1 MSIKLSWVN
10 KNTQPVITTIYRSD
24 TKIDRANLPAPLVVL
39 SNNETSYID
48 TTAIQ
53 GNTYHYVFKTTNGTE
68 TIISRDQTIQ
78 AAETRGPGSSVFLFG
93 DRELGLYDTLSSDA
107 FINATNL
114 NTLVGNPV
122 TTLNTNV
129 ITWYKYARRGKLY
142 MVPNR
147 VIGYGTGWNFLNN
160 KGLVDGLV
168 VQIAG
173 YSWKVRL
180 MRGWS
185 EADSALALPSKTLG
199 TFDMSTYTQT
209 NEFNDFVYP
218 MAAPTPVT
226 QRLPNWEQTAVV
238 NLYSSNGYVI
248 VCAEKVLEGDM
259 IAARSFTA
267 VSTNE
272 RTKLAGAIFNSYS
285 VATNSTIIGWWPVL
299 ELVEA

>member
-1 MSIKLSWVN
+1 MSIKLSWTN
-10 KNTQPVITTIYRSD
+10 KNTQSVTTTIYRSD
-24 TKIDRANLPAPLVVL
+24 TKIDRANLPTPLVVL

-78 AAETRGPGSSVFLFG
+78 AAETRGPGSSVFQFG
-93 DRELGLYDTLSSDA
+93 DRELGLYDVISQEA
-107 FINATNL
+107 FITAANL
-114 NTLVGNPV
+114 NALVGNVV
-122 TTLNTNV
+122 TTV
-129 ITWYKYARRGKLY
+129 YPSAISWYKYARRGKVY

-147 VIGYGTGWNFLNN
+147 TVGCGTGWNALQTKN
-160 KGLVDGLV
+160 LVDGLT

-173 YSWKVRL
+173 YNWKVRL

-199 TFDMSTYTQT
+199 SVDMSTYTQT

-218 MAAPTPVT
+218 MALATPPT
-226 QRLPNWEQTAVV
+226 QRLPNWEQTAVA
-238 NLYSSNGYVI
+238 NLYSTNGYVVI
-248 VCAEKVLEGDM
+248 CAEKVLEGDM
-259 IAARSFTA
+259 IAARSFTVA
-267 VSTNE
+267 STNE
-272 RTKLAGAIFNSYS
+272 RTKLTGAVFNSYS
-285 VATNSTIIGWWPVL
+285 IASNTTILGWWPVL

>member
-147 VIGYGTGWNFLNN
+147 VIGYGTGWNF
-160 KGLVDGLV
+160 KQQRPGRRSGGADRR
-168 VQIAG
+168 VQ
-173 YSWKVRL
+173 
-180 MRGWS
+180 
-185 EADSALALPSKTLG
+185 
-199 TFDMSTYTQT
+199 
-209 NEFNDFVYP
+209 
-218 MAAPTPVT
+218 
-226 QRLPNWEQTAVV
+226 
-238 NLYSSNGYVI
+238 
-248 VCAEKVLEGDM
+248 LEG
-259 IAARSFTA
+259 A
-267 VSTNE
+267 
-272 RTKLAGAIFNSYS
+272 FN
-285 VATNSTIIGWWPVL
+285 AW
-299 ELVEA
+299 VE

>member
-10 KNTQPVITTIYRSD
+10 KNTQPVTTTIYRSD

-93 DRELGLYDTLSSDA
+93 DRELGLYDVISSDA
-107 FINATNL
+107 FITAANL
-114 NTLVGNPV
+114 NTLVGTAV
-122 TTLNTNV
+122 TTASSVTV
-129 ITWYKYARRGKLY
+129 TWYKYARRGKVY
-142 MVPNR
+142 MVPDR
-147 VIGYGTGWNFLNN
+147 ILGYGTGWSALQAKN
-160 KGLVDGLV
+160 LVDGLT
-168 VQIAG
+168 VQVAG
-173 YSWKVRL
+173 YNWKVRL

-185 EADSALALPSKTLG
+185 ESDSALALPSKTLG
-199 TFDMSTYTQT
+199 NVDMSTYTQT
-209 NEFNDFVYP
+209 SEFNDFVYP
-218 MAAPTPVT
+218 MAAPTPAT
-226 QRLPNWEQTAVV
+226 QRLPNWSQQTVSA
-238 NLYSSNGYVI
+238 LFPSYGSVI

-259 IAARSFTA
+259 LAARSFGAIT
-267 VSTNE
+267 TTE
-272 RTKLAGAIFNSYS
+272 RTKLAGAAFSTYS
-285 VATNSTIIGWWPVL
+285 ISSNNTSLGWWPVL